1 MKILTA
7 ILSCSDTQ
15 DRANSCLNTWIKDI
29 KPPHNYFFYGDEK
42 QSKIMMNTWNCTPD
56 KGECRSRLPEK
67 TYKMLEMSL
76 DYDWDFLFKCDDD
89 TYVVFDMLVELLQT
103 YNPLENLCLG
113 YTIGHLHESI
123 REHLKSIGLHK
134 SKKLQNLLK
143 ISNGDTLRLKGLL
156 SPKLINDHDNT
167 FRFRWAQGGA
177 GYILTRSSV
186 IKCLNSL
193 KLFYQNESKNN
204 RAEDYS
210 VGLALEMEGVHLN
223 HIDQLNTHA
232 PQIAKKYQSVCVNDI
247 IKDNKITTHYVKAE
261 TMQLIHESIYKK

>member
-42 QSKIMMNTWNCTPD
+42 QSKTMMNTWNCTPD

-67 TYKMLEMSL
+67 TYKMLQMSL

-103 YNPLENLCLG
+103 YNPLENLYLG
-113 YTIGHLHESI
+113 HTIGHLRKSI
-123 REHLKSIGLHK
+123 CEHLRSIGLDK
-134 SKKLQNLLK
+134 SQKLKNLLK

-156 SPKLINDHDNT
+156 PPKLINDHDNT
-167 FRFRWAQGGA
+167 FSFRWAQGGA

-210 VGLALEMEGVHLN
+210 VSLALKMEGIDLQ
-223 HIDQLNTHA
+223 HIDELFT
-232 PQIAKKYQSVCVNDI
+232 PQPKHAKKDQSVCVNNI
-247 IKDNKITTHYVKAE
+247 IKDNKITTHYVQPDI
-261 TMQLIHESIYKK
+261 MNFIHNSK